1 MGAVSRAQFDSF
13 VALASISYQNS
24 RMTEFQNSNVKL
36 GRKRLRQRMGMHI
49 YVLPNLMTTGNLFFG
64 FFAIIQCIEQQYL
77 HAAYAIVAA
86 AVFDQLDGRVARL
99 TRSVSQFGAEY
110 DSLCDLVSFG
120 VAPGLLLYLWAL
132 QPFGRIGWL
141 ASFLFAACGA
151 LRLARFNVQAT
162 SLEKAYFQGLPIPMA
177 AGIVASSVLFF
188 TELQLEAWRSEGL
201 LAMTLLLAF
210 VMVSNFRYRSFKDV
224 DLKRRLPFPYLVAG
238 VSLIVVIAIRPEV
251 TLFATFMS
259 YAVLGAV
266 FGILRIGKPVPS
278 TVLTP
283 AVEHGDDLH
292 EVVDDEESELE
303 KNS

>member
-1 MGAVSRAQFDSF
+1 MAD
-13 VALASISYQNS
+13 IQNP
-24 RMTEFQNSNVKL
+24 NVKL

-49 YVLPNLMTTGNLFFG
+49 YVLPNLLTTGNLFFG
-64 FFAIIQCIEQQYL
+64 FYAIIACIKGEYL
-77 HAAYAIVAA
+77 QASYAIVAA
-86 AVFDQLDGRVARL
+86 AVFDTLDGRVARL
-99 TRSVSQFGAEY
+99 TRSMSQFGAEY

-201 LAMTLLLAF
+201 LAMALLLAF

-238 VSLIVVIAIRPEV
+238 VSLIVVVAIRPEV
-251 TLFATFMS
+251 TLFILFMS
-259 YAVLGAV
+259 YALLGAI
-266 FGILRIGKPVPS
+266 FGVLRIGKPVPDR
-278 TVLTP
+278 VLTP
-283 AVEHGDDLH
+283 VVEQGDDLH
-292 EVVDDEESELE
+292 EVVDDEESEEYE
-303 KNS
+303 KS